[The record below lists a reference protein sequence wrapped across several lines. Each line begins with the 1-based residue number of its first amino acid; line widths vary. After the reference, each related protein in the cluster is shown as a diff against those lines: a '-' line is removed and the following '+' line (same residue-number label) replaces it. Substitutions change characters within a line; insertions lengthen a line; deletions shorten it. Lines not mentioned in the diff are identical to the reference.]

1 MAGQSP
7 LRGCSTVWSKAK
19 KNYELEW
26 RSLPSTQE
34 SAWLCKLLFILT
46 KTPLKQQLL
55 CLPPLTG
62 SFLSMDGSLVRS
74 RFQHH
79 VPHTERMCYGG
90 LVMCE
95 PGGSKTYTIRLP
107 KTGLSQRVFYNK
119 SGAECFFDPCDLSLW
134 RRQVMTDD
142 KRQVQPINAEWR
154 GVRGTLTGSGRV
166 DHVQFGL
173 DLQLSTVLRGTLFKE
188 ENIQPGGF
196 KRASRLKLVAFLV
209 SFWEKTQTL
218 KGISWRSV
226 KFPNVVIKTMRL
238 ENYQQY
244 NSSAGPLTETN
255 HTQDLH
261 SIQIWCVWWV
271 TTPQQNQNQFSDARF
286 HRTPSGSSRH
296 PDLWHQRWYNTVLIK
311 HKYMSATEKEET
323 WPRMH
328 RSAPSERRLLKM
340 AERAGPCWHQELTLS
355 HSHMEAFF
363 FLQSCSFRF
372 NKSGGDH
379 IHCFWD
385 FIQYVL

>member
-26 RSLPSTQE
+26 RSLRSTQE
-34 SAWLCKLLFILT
+34 SAWLCKLLFNLT

-62 SFLSMDGSLVRS
+62 SFCLWMRRLSGAVSS
-74 RFQHH
+74 HQ

-95 PGGSKTYTIRLP
+95 PGGSKTYTIPLP
-107 KTGLSQRVFYNK
+107 KTGLSQRVFDNK

-196 KRASRLKLVAFLV
+196 KRASRLKFVALLV
-209 SFWEKTQTL
+209 SFWEKAQTF

-261 SIQIWCVWWV
+261 SLQTRRARWV
-271 TTPQQNQNQFSDARF
+271 TTPQRNQDQLFWCQIPQD
-286 HRTPSGSSRH
+286 T
-296 PDLWHQRWYNTVLIK
+296 LWEL
-311 HKYMSATEKEET
+311 AAP
-323 WPRMH
+323 WPLT
-328 RSAPSERRLLKM
+328 SEV
-340 AERAGPCWHQELTLS
+340 
-355 HSHMEAFF
+355 
-363 FLQSCSFRF
+363 
-372 NKSGGDH
+372 
-379 IHCFWD
+379 I
-385 FIQYVL
+385 